1 MGSFRAEHVFNCSEA
16 TFWDK
21 VFFDDE
27 YNRRQFSDV
36 LHFSLWKEVERRDDG
51 NQIHRRVQAA
61 PPLGD
66 VPGPLKAVIGDSAG
80 YEERGVFDKQKRR
93 YTVKVTPNKMADK
106 ITIEIA
112 MWTEP
117 SGENKLRRIVEGT
130 VTAKIFG
137 VGGMLEKKMI
147 SDLERSYEKTATFTN
162 QFIQEKGL

>member
-1 MGSFRAEHVFNCSEA
+1 
-16 TFWDK
+16 
-21 VFFDDE
+21 
-27 YNRRQFSDV
+27 
-36 LHFSLWKEVERRDDG
+36 
-51 NQIHRRVQAA
+51 
-61 PPLGD
+61 
-66 VPGPLKAVIGDSAG
+66 
-80 YEERGVFDKQKRR
+80 
-93 YTVKVTPNKMADK
+93 MADK